1 MCEIKSCP
9 FPPARAGL
17 CQQHSRMRAE
27 PGLFRLD
34 VSRAIIHRESIA
46 DHEKSASSILRE
58 RARGAR
64 KKMGIMGIEEP

>member
-1 MCEIKSCP
+1 
-9 FPPARAGL
+9 
-17 CQQHSRMRAE
+17 MRAE

-34 VSRAIIHRESIA
+34 VSRAIIIHRESIA

>member
-1 MCEIKSCP
+1 MCEMKACP

-64 KKMGIMGIEEP
+64 KKIA